1 MLYLEIY
8 THILSVSAVGMLVG
22 ASAFAQTQQD
32 QNFVK
37 AAMEIN
43 LAEIRIGHLVLKQ
56 GASEG
61 VRKFGQRMITD
72 HTRLENE
79 ITPIA
84 AKIEIT
90 PPTELAPDDQAL
102 LTKLQGES
110 GADFDATYV
119 HAMVEGH
126 RKAVQLYKTEETDAQ
141 DGAVKSA
148 ATHGEPV
155 IAEHLR
161 LAEHLLSTM
170 GKS

>member
-1 MLYLEIY
+1 MLYRKIY
-8 THILSVSAVGMLVG
+8 THILGVSMVALLLG
-22 ASAFAQTQQD
+22 ATAFAQNQQD
-32 QNFVK
+32 KNFVK
-37 AAMEIN
+37 TAMEIN
-43 LAEIRIGHLVLKQ
+43 HAEIQIGHLALKQ

-84 AKIEIT
+84 AKIGIT
-90 PPTELAPDDQAL
+90 APTELAPNDQAL

-126 RKAVQLYKTEETDAQ
+126 RKAVQLYKTEEADARNA
-141 DGAVKSA
+141 AVKSA